1 MEGIYKINLVS
12 SDLGTEETI
21 LQIADTLEHLDAI
34 VDEAFSRLMIR
45 INKNVEKTNDFKQR
59 IDIAKEKV
67 SALTGIQKAIKVFSS
82 AKYPAAIKHEPYES
96 VFGPDTYKHQP
107 APVALS
113 RRTQGRQNDKEI
125 HEKLHFYHVKVGQ
138 PKTQAK
144 PKLDLQQTLKSAS
157 TVGELLV
164 FNTDECPYLSSSGKA
179 VSYRPVVS
187 AERKEQ
193 LEAAPSSILN
203 REVLK
208 RDVDEYMYA
217 PGMGMVPELDVP
229 LDLPDLPNIAGD
241 IQYSH
246 TLDTAIAPSAV
257 TSPVSPPPPE
267 VAPEVVA
274 ELPDLKLTD
283 ELSAVRS
290 DIPDAPPSVAMATAA
305 PPPPPPPPPPPAP
318 LPPAPADNRQDTRAP
333 PPPPM
338 ENPHANLMAAI
349 RQAGGAG
356 KAKLRSAANE
366 PGDKDDKKPASGG
379 DLMADLHAKLSMR
392 RRGISGAERGGS
404 VLHTLASVIPEPDH
418 SSPQHSSTDD
428 DWE

>member
-113 RRTQGRQNDKEI
+113 RRTQGRQNDKKI

-179 VSYRPVVS
+179 VSYRPSAVS

-257 TSPVSPPPPE
+257 TSPVSPPPPPE

-274 ELPDLKLTD
+274 EL
-283 ELSAVRS
+283 
-290 DIPDAPPSVAMATAA
+290 
-305 PPPPPPPPPPPAP
+305 
-318 LPPAPADNRQDTRAP
+318 QDTRAP
-333 PPPPM
+333 PPPPL

-379 DLMADLHAKLSMR
+379 DLGGALMADLHAKLSMR
-392 RRGISGAERGGS
+392 RRGISGAERGGGGGGS

-418 SSPQHSSTDD
+418 SAPQHSSTDD